1 MKRITYNKL
10 GTIESPTLIL
20 SSVAHKH
27 YGVINNVDQSTN
39 SFNFNMNN
47 SQEVSFEVYKEL
59 NGVECDLW
67 DKIVSLRYVY
77 IPEHEEYYKMDVTID
92 EGDKTV
98 KKCTLSSAGE
108 YELGNKY
115 INFLGIND
123 DTDFDFEDYYYNPD
137 QYATTVFN
145 VPNAIAEGK
154 ENQSLLHRVLKD
166 FAPDWQVGFVD
177 ETLWNIQRTFTVT
190 GQSVYDFLTNTVA
203 KEFDCLFKFDS
214 VNRIISAYDLL
225 NTCTA
230 HTPYYR
236 GNFTNVCPKC
246 NSSEHIIKGYGK
258 DTGIYISYENYSE
271 NMTVDGDENNVKN
284 CFYVTGGDDAMTD
297 FIKLSNPNYSNFIY
311 NFSQMDYDDMPEELV
326 TRLEEYKTEY
336 NNKLPEFQGYVA
348 EYSDMLAQYYW
359 YKTSMMPRSNSTKWQ
374 RNTQYVGN
382 DPNARV
388 FTSTLPAWCYLQCV
402 ETGWSGSLEF
412 DCSNVVVDQ
421 IIVEKEPAH
430 LPAVTWKVCKNI
442 TDTSSAEQQAGVIRS
457 YLNNASN
464 KILFLDNIPET
475 DPVTVATTTVA
486 TNVKN
491 IAALAINSFYR
502 VETING
508 EPGTLSNIV
517 RANNKI
523 MSATWTGKLKITS
536 VNNADDIYIPQ
547 EAGQYFTASL
557 KACQNRDDYLK
568 YQNNKVAAR
577 ASKDDNTYT
586 TIFKVTDNNEFRT
599 ALTTYSLDRLTSFY
613 QTYNDILSV
622 LDDQHINDP
631 NYKFHGYELYD
642 DIYVPYVEKRNMI
655 SEEISRRQKTVN
667 NYDTLYK
674 AAKAKMKTVS
684 DQLQLKNFLG
694 DTLYKIFHS
703 YLRIG
708 TYQNSN
714 YIAGDQSDALV
725 LSDANRVMELAQ
737 EELQKACELQ
747 YTLSDSLHNLLNTDG
762 FSNFRDDFEIGDYI
776 ICRVDDELYRLRL
789 IQVQYTYDKPEDLAV
804 TFSNVTK
811 ISNYFS
817 DVQSVLNQAQT
828 MSNSYDIVE
837 HQVDKNTY
845 TTTTVD
851 DWLNNGLNTTISR
864 VKSNVQEEV
873 EITNT
878 GILCRSK
885 DDLGETYSN
894 EQFRIQHNIMAF
906 TSDNWN
912 TVKTALG
919 KSDYSVYNAQA
930 DEVQTLSG
938 YGLQTEYVVSGY
950 VTAGVIIG
958 GHIYS
963 DNYKANPA
971 TGTHINLETGTFE
984 LGGGRLTWNNSQ
996 LNVTGNIIAT
1006 SGTFTG
1012 TINAN
1017 DGRIGNNILINSS
1030 GLEFINSAGSI
1041 SADHINYTGY
1051 ASTDDAWFCKDYLS
1065 IGSKRTIEGRERQIY
1080 SKIGE
1085 YQFRSSNHSG
1095 VLVSTDTDYAYVA
1108 LTETGNIYSSGS
1120 ISCGGHT
1127 ISGLAAGTIYGTNL
1141 TITGTKNRV
1150 ISTESYGD
1158 RLQYCYETPTPLFGD
1173 IGEGT
1178 IDDTGIC
1185 MIYIDDIFAETA
1197 NTNCDYQVF
1206 LQSYSK
1212 YNCYVSER
1220 TPFYFVVNGEPNT
1233 SFGWEIK
1240 AVQKDFET
1248 YRLDTF
1254 GADDEME
1261 TDNSIN
1267 EVWNYLDDLLYDV
1280 DKEDI

>member
-27 YGVINNVDQSTN
+27 YGVINNVDQSTI
-39 SFNFNMNN
+39 SFNFNMNS

-59 NGVECDLW
+59 NGIECDLW

-77 IPEHEEYYKMDVTID
+77 IPEHDEYYKMDVTID

-98 KKCTLSSAGE
+98 KKCTLSSASE

-137 QYATTVFN
+137 QYATTVFY

-154 ENQSLLHRVLKD
+154 QDQSLLHRLLKD
-166 FAPDWQVGFVD
+166 FAPDWQVGVVD

-284 CFYVTGGDDAMTD
+284 CFYVTGGDDAMTA

-336 NNKLPEFQGYVA
+336 NDKLPEFQGYVE
-348 EYSDMLAQYYW
+348 EYSSMLSQYYW

-402 ETGWSGSLEF
+402 ETGWSGNLEF
-412 DCSNVVVDQ
+412 DCSSVVVDQ

-517 RANNKI
+517 RVNNKI

-642 DIYVPYVEKRNMI
+642 DIYAPYVEKRNII

-694 DTLYKIFHS
+694 DTLYKTFHS

-971 TGTHINLETGTFE
+971 TGTHFNLDNGDITVGGGKLKYDTTNGLYINGNGTFSGE
-984 LGGGRLTWNNSQ
+984 ISATD
-996 LNVTGNIIAT
+996 GNIGGWKINRTGLTYST
-1006 SGTFTG
+1006 ST
-1012 TINAN
+1012 
-1017 DGRIGNNILINSS
+1017 SS
-1030 GLEFINSAGSI
+1030 SNVYPTGLEFVQTSAGNTNMGGGWLDILSNANNQQSSI
-1041 SADHINYTGY
+1041 HYPTNHALKYTMGNYEVY
-1051 ASTDDAWFCKDYLS
+1051 
-1065 IGSKRTIEGRERQIY
+1065 IGRY
-1080 SKIGE
+1080 DLP
-1085 YQFRSSNHSG
+1085 SSSSSSPTPTENHG
-1095 VLVSTDTDYAYVA
+1095 VMVKNGSNYVA
-1108 LTETGNIYSSGS
+1108 LTRSGSVIASGS
-1120 ISCGGHT
+1120 ITAGGAKPRM
-1127 ISGLAAGTIYGTNL
+1127 IE
-1141 TITGTKNRV
+1141 
-1150 ISTESYGD
+1150 TESYGK
-1158 RLQYCYETPTPLFGD
+1158 RLEYCYETPTPLFGD
-1173 IGEGT
+1173 IGEGI
-1178 IDDTGIC
+1178 IDDTGVC

-1206 LQSYSK
+1206 LQSYSE

>member
-27 YGVINNVDQSTN
+27 YGVINNVDQSTI

-115 INFLGIND
+115 ISFLGIND

-137 QYATTVFN
+137 QYATTVFY

-154 ENQSLLHRVLKD
+154 EEQSLLHRVLKD
-166 FAPDWQVGFVD
+166 FAPDWQVGVVD

-359 YKTSMMPRSNSTKWQ
+359 YQTSMMPRSNSTKWQ
-374 RNTQYVGN
+374 SNTQYVGN
-382 DPNARV
+382 DPDARV

-402 ETGWSGSLEF
+402 ETGWSGNLEF
-412 DCSNVVVDQ
+412 DCSSVVVDQ
-421 IIVEKEPAH
+421 IIVEKNTQH
-430 LPAVTWKVCKNI
+430 TPAVTWKVCKNI
-442 TDTSSAEQQAGVIRS
+442 TDTSSAEQQAGVVKT

-464 KILFLDNIPET
+464 MVLFLDHIPET
-475 DPVTVATTTVA
+475 TPVTVASTVVA

-502 VETING
+502 IETISG

-517 RANNKI
+517 RLGDKI
-523 MSATWTGKLKITS
+523 ISATWTGKLKITS
-536 VNNADDIYIPQ
+536 VNNADDIYIPEQ
-547 EAGQYFTASL
+547 PSQYFTASL
-557 KACQNRDDYLK
+557 WACQNQNDYLK

-631 NYKFHGYELYD
+631 NYLFHGYNLYN

-655 SEEISRRQKTVN
+655 SEEISRRQQTVN
-667 NYDTLYK
+667 NYDTAYK

-714 YIAGDQSDALV
+714 YIAGDQADALV

-762 FSNFRDDFEIGDYI
+762 FTNFRDDFEIGDYI

-789 IQVQYTYDKPEDLAV
+789 IQVQYTYDKPEDLSV

-851 DWLNNGLNTTISR
+851 DWLTNGLNTTISR

-885 DDLGETYSN
+885 DDLGETYSE

-906 TSDNWN
+906 TRDNWD
-912 TVKTALG
+912 TVITAIG

-930 DEVQTLSG
+930 DEVQTSSG

-950 VTAGVIIG
+950 VTAGTIIG

-971 TGTHINLETGTFE
+971 TGTHFDLSNGDITI
-984 LGGGRLTWNNSQ
+984 GGGKLKYDTTNGLYINGNGDFTGKISATDGNIGGWKIDSNGLTYSASSGGT
-996 LNVTGNIIAT
+996 VTG
-1006 SGTFTG
+1006 
-1012 TINAN
+1012 
-1017 DGRIGNNILINSS
+1017 SS
-1030 GLEFINSAGSI
+1030 NVYPTGLEFVQSGAGITNMGGGWLDILSNANNQQSSI
-1041 SADHINYTGY
+1041 HYPTNHALTYTMGNYVVY
-1051 ASTDDAWFCKDYLS
+1051 
-1065 IGSKRTIEGRERQIY
+1065 IGRY
-1080 SKIGE
+1080 DLP
-1085 YQFRSSNHSG
+1085 SSSSSSPTTTENHG
-1095 VLVSTDTDYAYVA
+1095 VMVKNGSNYVA
-1108 LTETGNIYSSGS
+1108 LTRMGSVIASGS
-1120 ISCGGHT
+1120 ITAGGAKPRM
-1127 ISGLAAGTIYGTNL
+1127 IE
-1141 TITGTKNRV
+1141 
-1150 ISTESYGD
+1150 TESYGK
-1158 RLQYCYETPTPLFGD
+1158 RLEYCYETPTPLFGD

-1178 IDDTGIC
+1178 IDDTGVC

-1206 LQSYSK
+1206 LQSYSE

-1280 DKEDI
+1280 DKEEF